1 MLVVTELKLAGL
13 EGVKMMV
20 AEGLPAEG
28 AIEESC
34 QAKDPGTL
42 APKEEAEPP
51 ERTEWLRVWPKV
63 MGEAEGNRRAGVA
76 LLTVT
81 VMLEVTRP

>member
-1 MLVVTELKLAGL
+1 
-13 EGVKMMV
+13 MMV
-20 AEGLPAEG
+20 AEGLPAEV

-51 ERTEWLRVWPKV
+51 ERTELLRVWP
-63 MGEAEGNRRAGVA
+63 R
-76 LLTVT
+76 
-81 VMLEVTRP
+81 